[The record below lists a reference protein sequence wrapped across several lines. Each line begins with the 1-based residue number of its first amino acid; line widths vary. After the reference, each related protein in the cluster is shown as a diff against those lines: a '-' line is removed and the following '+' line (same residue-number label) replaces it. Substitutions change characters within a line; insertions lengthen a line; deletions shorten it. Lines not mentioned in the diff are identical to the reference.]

1 MESLYAVVLAA
12 GAGTRMKSDKAKV
25 IHELCGKSMVNW
37 VIDAVK
43 ASGIENVIV
52 VTGHQ
57 EEQVRACIEEKVE
70 FVSQK
75 EQLGTGHAVMQA
87 RSLLEGKKGTCLVLY
102 GDTPLITSETIKQ
115 LVHEHTESKNDVTV
129 LTAFF
134 ENPEGYGRI
143 IRDASGNIKGI
154 VEHRDATSEQLQIR
168 EINTGIYC
176 FEIDCLLKALES
188 LSNQNDQHEYYLTDT
203 LSIIIQN
210 GGRAGTATLT
220 CNDEM
225 MGINDRVQLAY
236 AQKVLNR
243 RIIEEHM
250 RNGVTFLN
258 PDSCIVE
265 YNVEIGRDTVVYPST
280 ILEGN
285 TKIGQNCAIGPNSKL
300 TNTVVGNNVTV
311 LSSVTIDST
320 IGDNTSVGP
329 FAYLRPGS
337 RIGSHVRIGDFVEIK
352 NSAIG
357 DDTKISHLTYVG
369 DAEVGRN
376 VNIGCGVVFVN
387 YDGVK
392 KHKTI
397 VGDNSFIGCNVN
409 LVAPVEV
416 KEDSFIAAGSTI
428 TEEVP
433 EYALAIA
440 RSRQTNIKDWVL
452 RKGRLRRKKSEEK
465 PKE

>member
-1 MESLYAVVLAA
+1 MESLYAVILAA

-25 IHELCGKSMVNW
+25 IHELCGKPMVNW

-43 ASGIENVIV
+43 ASGIENIIVI
-52 VTGHQ
+52 TGYQ
-57 EEQVRACIEEKVE
+57 EEQVRARIVE
-70 FVSQK
+70 DVKFVSQK

-87 RSLLEGKKGTCLVLY
+87 RPLLHGENGTCLILC
-102 GDTPLITSETIKQ
+102 GDTPLITPETIKQ
-115 LVHEHTESKNDVTV
+115 IIREHTENKRAMTV

-143 IRDASGNIKGI
+143 LRDRSGNVKGI
-154 VEHRDATSEQLQIR
+154 VEHPDATSEQLKIK

-176 FEIDCLLKALES
+176 FEIDWLLKSLEK
-188 LSNQNDQHEYYLTDT
+188 LSNRNVQNEYYLTDT
-203 LSIIIQN
+203 LSIIIEN
-210 GGRAGTATLT
+210 GGKVGTTTLSCT
-220 CNDEM
+220 DEM
-225 MGINDRVQLAY
+225 MGINDRVQLAW
-236 AQKVLNR
+236 AQKILNK

-250 RNGVTFLN
+250 RNGVIFLN

-285 TKIGQNCAIGPNSKL
+285 TKIGQNCIVGPNSKI
-300 TNTVVGNNVTV
+300 TDTIVGNNVTV
-311 LSSVTIDST
+311 LNSVTVEST
-320 IGDNTSVGP
+320 IGDNTKVGP

-337 RIGSHVRIGDFVEIK
+337 RVGKNVKIGDFVEIK
-352 NSAIG
+352 KSVIG
-357 DDTKISHLTYVG
+357 DDTKISHLTYIG
-369 DAEVGRN
+369 DAEIGSN
-376 VNIGCGVVFVN
+376 VNMGCGVVVVN
-387 YDGVK
+387 YDGQK

-416 KEDSFIAAGSTI
+416 KADSFIAAGSTI

-433 EYALAIA
+433 EYSLAIA
-440 RSRQTNIKDWVL
+440 RCRQTIIKDWVI
-452 RKGRLRRKKSEEK
+452 RKGRLRRKKPEE
-465 PKE
+465 